1 MSAAVACALIP
12 DDHDGIVHALTIQG
26 GPKASKPTI
35 ELEIREVA

>member
-1 MSAAVACALIP
+1 MSAAVACELIP

-35 ELEIREVA
+35 ELDIRAVA